1 MRQGMIGSQPEFPRR
16 VGECRRQTR
25 VWFNKSF
32 SSIHGVLRQLR
43 QGWENEDSDLVILGS
58 HSQRGFGPFVEC
70 DITETEPAL
79 SDADYVEWCLDF
91 CRRYEVDVFVP
102 GRQRET
108 IADRVADFGSAGV
121 RLVIAGDGDTLRLL
135 EDKGRFLE
143 ALPPGVRAHR
153 FERVQTWAECEGAM
167 GRLEA
172 DGCRVCVKPA
182 QGTFGIGFHVVND
195 RITPLRRLM
204 SSEPYAISKE
214 ELTDILKTADTF
226 PEMLVMEYLDGP
238 ETSVDILAR
247 SGEVLALMARRK
259 PVLGRVRISG
269 SSHTEWVDE
278 GPYQIL
284 DRQPEIEEM
293 ARRLVAHFR
302 LGGLLNIQ
310 FRSRAERP
318 ERPCLLEIN
327 GRMSGGLPYVGLTG
341 LNLPMLAVKVALLK
355 PGFPLPEI
363 PEPRLPM
370 RVGTRTEAFAV
381 FNKP

>member
-153 FERVQTWAECEGAM
+153 FERVQTWAECEAAM
-167 GRLEA
+167 
-172 DGCRVCVKPA
+172 
-182 QGTFGIGFHVVND
+182 
-195 RITPLRRLM
+195 
-204 SSEPYAISKE
+204 
-214 ELTDILKTADTF
+214 
-226 PEMLVMEYLDGP
+226 
-238 ETSVDILAR
+238 
-247 SGEVLALMARRK
+247 
-259 PVLGRVRISG
+259 
-269 SSHTEWVDE
+269 
-278 GPYQIL
+278 
-284 DRQPEIEEM
+284 
-293 ARRLVAHFR
+293 
-302 LGGLLNIQ
+302 
-310 FRSRAERP
+310 
-318 ERPCLLEIN
+318 
-327 GRMSGGLPYVGLTG
+327 
-341 LNLPMLAVKVALLK
+341 
-355 PGFPLPEI
+355 
-363 PEPRLPM
+363 
-370 RVGTRTEAFAV
+370 
-381 FNKP
+381 